1 MRYAVGMTPGLRLN
15 TATAHTWAAVVSG
28 TAWKRHTLAPTGEL
42 TAEYTRGPLI
52 VWATRPGEEEALQA
66 DGPAVSALEDRID
79 RLNTAQVFEQ
89 FKWAARGRVRPSVRW
104 KTGSRPRRLRKL
116 EALEDLRYEVVM
128 AERRAAG
135 RRGFISRPH
144 SRSARVRRTETKFYK
159 QEESFDNLCQIA
171 PDIQI
176 IEEGLA
182 VPCPSER
189 IRKLFEEYRSRI
201 KIYGPIASYWRAR
214 ASKIEPDFLRYLLLT
229 KDSEALR
236 TYIPYRLIAR
246 KPHNKLYRKALEKI
260 LAVGT
265 LYRAHLTRRVKPA
278 PRRHRIRRPLHSRPR
293 PPSAPLAPPVS

>member
-1 MRYAVGMTPGLRLN
+1 MEDFQQRKKRDVFLLWIIDAEDDALRRNFLG
-15 TATAHTWAAVVSG
+15 HFFDS
-28 TAWKRHTLAPTGEL
+28 
-42 TAEYTRGPLI
+42 
-52 VWATRPGEEEALQA
+52 Q
-66 DGPAVSALEDRID
+66 
-79 RLNTAQVFEQ
+79 
-89 FKWAARGRVRPSVRW
+89 ARGRVRPSVRW

-189 IRKLFEEYRSRI
+189 IRKLFEE
-201 KIYGPIASYWRAR
+201 
-214 ASKIEPDFLRYLLLT
+214 
-229 KDSEALR
+229 
-236 TYIPYRLIAR
+236 
-246 KPHNKLYRKALEKI
+246 
-260 LAVGT
+260 
-265 LYRAHLTRRVKPA
+265 
-278 PRRHRIRRPLHSRPR
+278 
-293 PPSAPLAPPVS
+293 